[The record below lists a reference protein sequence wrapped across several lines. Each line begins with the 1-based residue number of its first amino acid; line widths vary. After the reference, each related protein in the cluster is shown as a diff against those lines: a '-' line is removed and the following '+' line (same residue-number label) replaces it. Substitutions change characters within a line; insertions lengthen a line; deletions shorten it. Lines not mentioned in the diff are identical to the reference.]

1 MKKELTGNN
10 GAQITLNYADTE
22 IVEELIQLIAVKCKE
37 INIIPLVDALSDAES
52 FLQQDMRVL
61 IPLLKDVI
69 CELES
74 DKKFTDIVYNML
86 RNCTYNNVV
95 ISRQLFNDKP
105 EAREDYY
112 MIKKEVVKFN
122 LTPFLKSLNG
132 KLLQSV

>member
-1 MKKELTGNN
+1 MKKELVGNN
-10 GAQITLNYADTE
+10 GATIILNYADTE
-22 IVEELIQLIAVKCKE
+22 VVEELIQLIATKCKE
-37 INIIPLVDALSDAES
+37 INITPLMNALSNAES
-52 FLQQDMRVL
+52 FLQQDMQVL

-122 LTPFLKSLNG
+122 LAPFLKSLSG
-132 KLLQSV
+132 KLLLKV